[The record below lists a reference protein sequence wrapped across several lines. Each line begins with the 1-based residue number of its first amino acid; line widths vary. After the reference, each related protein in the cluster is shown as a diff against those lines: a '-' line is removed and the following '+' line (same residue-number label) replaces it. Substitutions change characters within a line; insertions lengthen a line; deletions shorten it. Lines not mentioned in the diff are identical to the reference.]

1 MNKSRLFSK
10 ITAMAL
16 VAVMACCMAA
26 SAYYESLPTVLEGSD
41 GKRYIGTTILYED
54 GTNRFRGSAW
64 VQTEDSSRVPLGT
77 IGCRSGLAYGDSG
90 QIFCET
96 DWVWNP
102 STDYFKSSVTPQQY
116 SNRSVFA
123 VGWGKIDRELSVRLE
138 DSPTRGNARS
148 VAVANLLDTLTEDQA
163 YPANDAGE
171 TYGSVLLA
179 DFVGEDPDL
188 LAAVHQDG
196 VSGYIR
202 SDDYT
207 DTTTNSIPLYDQE
220 GNVIGSFQLMES
232 EEINTDAADIES
244 VKAAAEQIYR
254 Q

>member
-1 MNKSRLFSK
+1 MKKTRLFSK

-26 SAYYESLPTVLEGSD
+26 SAYYESLPTVLRGAD

-54 GTNRFRGSAW
+54 GGNRFRGSAW
-64 VQTEDSSRVPLGT
+64 VQTEDSSMVPLGT

-90 QIFCET
+90 EIFCET

-102 STDYFKSSVTPQQY
+102 STDYFKSSVTPRQY
-116 SNRSVFA
+116 SDRSVFA

-148 VAVANLLDTLTEDQA
+148 AVVANLMGMLTEDNA
-163 YPANDAGE
+163 YPVNNSGE

-188 LAAVHQDG
+188 LAAVNQDG
-196 VSGYIR
+196 ISGYIR
-202 SDDYT
+202 NDD
-207 DTTTNSIPLYDQE
+207 DTNAATNSIPLYDQE
-220 GNVIGSFQLMES
+220 GNVIGSFQLVEN
-232 EEINTDAADIES
+232 EEISADATDIES
-244 VKAAAEQIYR
+244 AKAAAEQLYR

>member
-1 MNKSRLFSK
+1 M
-10 ITAMAL
+10 
-16 VAVMACCMAA
+16 
-26 SAYYESLPTVLEGSD
+26 
-41 GKRYIGTTILYED
+41 
-54 GTNRFRGSAW
+54 
-64 VQTEDSSRVPLGT
+64 PLGT

-163 YPANDAGE
+163 YPVNDAGE

-188 LAAVHQDG
+188 LAAVNQDG

-202 SDDYT
+202 SDDDT

>member
-1 MNKSRLFSK
+1 
-10 ITAMAL
+10 MAL
-16 VAVMACCMAA
+16 VAVMACYVAA
-26 SAYYESLPTVLEGSD
+26 SAYYESLPTVLRGSD

-90 QIFCET
+90 EIFCET

-123 VGWGKIDRELSVRLE
+123 VGWGKIDREISVRLE

-148 VAVANLLDTLTEDQA
+148 AVVANLMETLTEDQA
-163 YPANDAGE
+163 YPVNGAGQ

-188 LAAVHQDG
+188 LAAVNQDG
-196 VSGYIR
+196 VSGYICN
-202 SDDYT
+202 DD
-207 DTTTNSIPLYDQE
+207 DTNAETNSIPLYNAE

-232 EEINTDAADIES
+232 EEINAGTANIES
-244 VKAAAEQIYR
+244 AKVAAEQLYR

>member
-1 MNKSRLFSK
+1 M
-10 ITAMAL
+10 
-16 VAVMACCMAA
+16 
-26 SAYYESLPTVLEGSD
+26 
-41 GKRYIGTTILYED
+41 
-54 GTNRFRGSAW
+54 
-64 VQTEDSSRVPLGT
+64 
-77 IGCRSGLAYGDSG
+77 
-90 QIFCET
+90 
-96 DWVWNP
+96 
-102 STDYFKSSVTPQQY
+102 
-116 SNRSVFA
+116 
-123 VGWGKIDRELSVRLE
+123 
-138 DSPTRGNARS
+138 
-148 VAVANLLDTLTEDQA
+148 AVANLLDTLTEDQA
-163 YPANDAGE
+163 YPVNDAGE

-188 LAAVHQDG
+188 LAAVNQDG

-202 SDDYT
+202 SDDDT

>member
-1 MNKSRLFSK
+1 
-10 ITAMAL
+10 MAL

-123 VGWGKIDRELSVRLE
+123 VGWGKIDRELDCYFASRYE
-138 DSPTRGNARS
+138 W
-148 VAVANLLDTLTEDQA
+148 
-163 YPANDAGE
+163 
-171 TYGSVLLA
+171 YGR
-179 DFVGEDPDL
+179 
-188 LAAVHQDG
+188 
-196 VSGYIR
+196 YYR
-202 SDDYT
+202 
-207 DTTTNSIPLYDQE
+207 PL
-220 GNVIGSFQLMES
+220 QLMNFLRILQYAHEPKVIDYLKHA
-232 EEINTDAADIES
+232 IN
-244 VKAAAEQIYR
+244 EQLKEF
-254 Q
+254 